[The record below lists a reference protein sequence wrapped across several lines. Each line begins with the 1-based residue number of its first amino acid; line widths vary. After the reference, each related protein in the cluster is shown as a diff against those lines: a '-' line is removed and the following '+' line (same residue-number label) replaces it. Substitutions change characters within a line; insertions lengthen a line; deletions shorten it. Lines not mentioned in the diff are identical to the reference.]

1 MTKEQL
7 LKMYNLHQE
16 ISRIENTIF
25 NKEFMEDWWI
35 RFEQLRTYF
44 KEVYKEFEDVEDNSL
59 LERLESIVDNGLQE
73 FNFDLLTDKDRKKL
87 TKKMKRW
94 WMKMWDDWI
103 EIYSEDEYESLAI
116 FKHEEK
122 DYPYCIVKFKDV
134 EEAIDYLLNKEL
146 WN

>member
-35 RFEQLRTYF
+35 RFEQLRRHF
-44 KEVYKEFEDVEDNSL
+44 DEVYKEFEDVEDNSL
-59 LERLESIVDNGLQE
+59 LERLESIVDDGLQE

-103 EIYSEDEYESLAI
+103 EIYSEEEYESLAI

-134 EEAIDYLLNKEL
+134 GEVIDYLLNK
-146 WN
+146 